1 MQGSLR
7 QGILPPEA
15 LKAGDAARIL
25 DRLAKFLVDH
35 SHLRSGR
42 RFAVPYAGEAEE
54 IAWKLRAARMQDKG
68 SAHSEGSAEKT
79 GFEDHIISR
88 RSLSGLGRRRCG
100 RTGARPVVPSEH
112 KSGEVDFLSKLEQA
126 FQCGCPRIEG
136 CRPGFHVRD
145 ILKTARQRP

>member
-7 QGILPPEA
+7 QGILPPQA
-15 LKAGDAARIL
+15 LDAGRVARIL

-42 RFAVPYAGEAEE
+42 RFAVPYARQAKK
-54 IAWKLRAARMQDKG
+54 IAWKLGAARMEDKG

-88 RSLSGLGRRRCG
+88 RSLSGLERRRCR

-112 KSGEVDFLSKLEQA
+112 KSGE
-126 FQCGCPRIEG
+126 
-136 CRPGFHVRD
+136 
-145 ILKTARQRP
+145 